1 MSNES
6 APKFKYP
13 DVNPHTGLYQ
23 EDYLIKYEQKTI
35 DTACARINK
44 WCRYLFCGDK
54 NAKIA
59 RVHASEVYSYS
70 NSNNYMQTLHMA
82 KMALNENLVIST
94 SDNYLEAVEQLNI
107 FLSIID
113 ERFLNE
119 TGEEENLKEMKKDIS
134 DVVRRIQRI
143 AVCKQREEE
152 VNQIFQV
159 GNSLKVTI
167 LALNQSVSQA
177 IKNSDAANSANTE
190 SQ

>member
-1 MSNES
+1 
-6 APKFKYP
+6 
-13 DVNPHTGLYQ
+13 
-23 EDYLIKYEQKTI
+23 LI
-35 DTACARINK
+35 IN
-44 WCRYLFCGDK
+44 WCSHR
-54 NAKIA
+54 
-59 RVHASEVYSYS
+59 RP
-70 NSNNYMQTLHMA
+70 
-82 KMALNENLVIST
+82 LNGYT